1 MNEQDVV
8 SLFPEGYTPYKYQLD
23 AISAVIGHI
32 EAGKKFVIVRA
43 PTGSG
48 KSVLSHAL
56 ANYTRDFEEDQLED
70 FRDFSCLYGDDTEVF
85 DHYPMAGAYALTI
98 SKSLQNQYLEMFD
111 YMPSLKGKGNYR
123 CAVDP
128 DSNMKTAP
136 CSIAK
141 EMGRN
146 CFNDGICSYYNTVI
160 DTLSSKFSVLNYAK
174 FLSMPDHHR
183 RRQMIICDEA
193 SELEAE
199 IVKYYGLDINYEK
212 LEKVG
217 IKVSKLMTDNYEK
230 VLAWLNDLF
239 DEITQEI
246 ERVDR
251 AKKMSKSI
259 FENGKQTYRKE
270 FKDKLKYVISYWA
283 DLEYIVEF
291 SQEGAKMTPY
301 RIDSVTHELYDNH
314 EQVILMSATIVD
326 VAGFAKNLGI
336 TDYSFVDIPS
346 TFDPLKSP
354 IYVSNKNPLSFKTME
369 QNLPLILND
378 LEKIVELHK
387 NEKGIIHTHTGSI
400 TKEVKKRFGKNKRFL
415 FREEGVTN
423 DDIVKQHMESSEP
436 TILVSPSLSMGL
448 DLKGDDG
455 RWFAVLKLPYL
466 PLGDKRIKRRCDDD
480 FRWYNSEM
488 LKMLIQQC
496 GRCTRSKTDESV
508 GYILD
513 GSAFKAI
520 NMNKSILP
528 NYFIDRLK

>member
-1 MNEQDVV
+1 MSEKEIAA
-8 SLFPEGYTPYKYQLD
+8 LFPDGYTPYKNQLD
-23 AISAVIGHI
+23 AISSIIGHI
-32 EAGKKFVIVRA
+32 EAGKKFLIVRA
-43 PTGSG
+43 PTGTG
-48 KSVLSHAL
+48 KSVISHAL
-56 ANYTRDFEEDQLED
+56 ANYTRDIEEDQLED
-70 FRDFSCLYGDDTEVF
+70 FNDFSCLYGDDHEVF
-85 DHYPMAGAYALTI
+85 DHYPLAGAFALTI

-111 YMPSLKGKGNYR
+111 HMSSLKGKGNYR

-141 EMGRN
+141 DMCRN
-146 CFNDGICSYYNTVI
+146 CFADGICSYYNNVI
-160 DTLSSKFSVLNYAK
+160 ETLSNKFSVLNYAK
-174 FLSMPDHHR
+174 FLSMPEHHR

-193 SELEAE
+193 SELESE
-199 IVKYYGLDINYEK
+199 IVKYYGLEISYEK

-217 IKVSKLMTDNYEK
+217 ITTTKLMTDNYEK

-239 DEITQEI
+239 DVINSEIG
-246 ERVDR
+246 RVER
-251 AKKMSKSI
+251 AKKTSKSV

-270 FKDKLKYVISYWA
+270 FKDKLKYVISYWSEL
-283 DLEYIVEF
+283 DYIVEF

-301 RIDSVTHELYDNH
+301 RIDSIAHELYDNH

-326 VAGFAKNLGI
+326 VEGFAKNLGI
-336 TDYSFVDIPS
+336 TDYAFVDIDS
-346 TFDPLKSP
+346 TFDSAKSP
-354 IYVSNKNPLSFKTME
+354 IYVSNRNPLSFKTME

-378 LEKIVELHK
+378 LEQIVELHK
-387 NEKGIIHTHTGSI
+387 NEKGIIHTHTGTI

-423 DDIVKQHMESSEP
+423 DDIVKQHMESDEP

-466 PLGDKRIKRRCDDD
+466 PLNDKRIKRRCDDD

-513 GSAFKAI
+513 GAAFKAFS
-520 NMNKSILP
+520 MNRKILP
-528 NYFIDRLK
+528 KYFIDRLK